1 MIHLI
6 IIFLNFN
13 YNDCNFPHFCFS
25 WTRYSS
31 CVSAQFDLV
40 KQRSNQNNILDV
52 SGRLR
57 LPFFF
62 FLSLCLNVSQ
72 PSLSLCLST
81 NRGAGVVH
89 SREVINATPSFATS
103 WHEASSGGRCRR
115 VLPPLCGARGN
126 QQQITSSSNEA
137 RCHPFSPPLPSHHQ
151 SGGGW
156 GGEGRMRGGGEAA
169 GYGGE
174 GKCRARPIIP

>member
-1 MIHLI
+1 MTVISLI
-6 IIFLNFN
+6 SASVEPVTVLVSLLSLTWLNKGQIKTTSWMFLE
-13 YNDCNFPHFCFS
+13 DS
-25 WTRYSS
+25 
-31 CVSAQFDLV
+31 VGL
-40 KQRSNQNNILDV
+40 
-52 SGRLR
+52 
-57 LPFFF
+57 FFF
-62 FLSLCLNVSQ
+62 FILVSVNVSQ

-81 NRGAGVVH
+81 NQGAGVVH